1 MSPIIRLVSKL
12 LIILLIAGCA
22 TPASIQPNATTA
34 DELLNRLGKPTS
46 TRSAPGGGEFWEYAY
61 GPQGTQ
67 TWLYRIDSGRMVRS
81 AEQLLTVE
89 RLHRVV
95 PGETTQAQVRELLG
109 EPRKM
114 RQLREEMVWEW
125 RVDLAPNLGV
135 FVARFDANGRATGIN
150 VLVDISPDSRD
161 KDSTK

>member
-1 MSPIIRLVSKL
+1 MSPIIRVFGKL

-22 TPASIQPNATTA
+22 TPASIQPNTTTA

-46 TRSAPGGGEFWEYAY
+46 TRPAPGGGQFWEYAY

-67 TWLYRIDSGRMVRS
+67 TWLYGIDSGRVVRS

-89 RLHRVV
+89 RLQRVV

-109 EPRKM
+109 EPRKI
-114 RQLREEMVWEW
+114 RQLREELVWEW
-125 RVDLAPNLGV
+125 RVDLSPNLGV
-135 FVARFDANGRATGIN
+135 FVARFGADGRATGIN
-150 VLVDISPDSRD
+150 VLVDISRDSRD
-161 KDSTK
+161 RDISR